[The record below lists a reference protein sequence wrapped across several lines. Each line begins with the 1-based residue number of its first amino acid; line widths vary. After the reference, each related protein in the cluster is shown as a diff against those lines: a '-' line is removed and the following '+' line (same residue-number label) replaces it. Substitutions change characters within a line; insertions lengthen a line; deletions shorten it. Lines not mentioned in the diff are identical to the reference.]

1 MNFQPGLSADA
12 VYDLTSYHI
21 HNHLMNYNHPN
32 TIGLKNLTVFKW
44 NTWASLAT
52 WLRLTITYINPYHAK
67 PNQT

>member
-32 TIGLKNLTVFKW
+32 TIGLKNLPVSSEIHGHHW
-44 NTWASLAT
+44 Q
-52 WLRLTITYINPYHAK
+52 PG
-67 PNQT
+67 